1 LQRKRPPLSRW
12 SFVTAA
18 VLRGGEVAQQGRCA
32 ADRGEYREAAG
43 VIKPPSLIQMS
54 CFVVMS
60 GMAGSTSK
68 SSRRFRSRRSMNFA
82 NAIKPKTSRHSTTNM
97 TMLFVGVGKFAG
109 NHVIRSIFR
118 KP

>member
-1 LQRKRPPLSRW
+1 MSARRTYLLATLKGRTTISRRR
-12 SFVTAA
+12 TGEYKP
-18 VLRGGEVAQQGRCA
+18 RGA
-32 ADRGEYREAAG
+32 ADRGEYRQVAG
-43 VIKPPSLIQMS
+43 VVKPPSLIQMS

-60 GMAGSTSK
+60 GIAGSTSK

-109 NHVIRSIFR
+109 NHIFLQ
-118 KP
+118 K